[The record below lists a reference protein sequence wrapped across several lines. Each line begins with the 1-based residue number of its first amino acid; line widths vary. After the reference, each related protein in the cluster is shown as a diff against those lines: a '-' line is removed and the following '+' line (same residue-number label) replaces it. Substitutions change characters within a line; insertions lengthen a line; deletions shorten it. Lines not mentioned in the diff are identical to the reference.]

1 MNKVS
6 RRALANWAADQL
18 ISGKPAASVA
28 KHLAAVLKQSNMAAQ
43 VGFLINDISW
53 ELEQRQALAV
63 GKVTSASGL
72 SKQLE
77 DVLVGQIK
85 KATGAKD
92 VVLEKNIDKSVIGGV
107 RIETASRVWDATV
120 SSKLSELKEV
130 F

>member
-77 DVLVGQIK
+77 DILVGQIK

-92 VVLEKNIDKSVIGGV
+92 VVLENNIDKSVIGGV

>member
-77 DVLVGQIK
+77 DILVGQIK

>member
-77 DVLVGQIK
+77 DVLIGQIK